1 MSGDAPTAAVPSRPA
16 ATLLLARDGAAGIE
30 VLMVRRHDASS
41 FAAGAL
47 VFPGGV
53 VNAEDADP
61 RLRARCRDLD
71 RLPTTLAPAAVAAI
85 RETFEECGVLL
96 ARRAADGTPIG
107 GGDHRGLVE
116 RHQVPVAAHAEAW
129 LDMVVA
135 EDLELTCGEL
145 VPFAHW
151 ITPASRPKRFDTHF
165 FLAQA
170 PADQIA
176 AHDAREAVEAIWV
189 EPRAAIAAADR
200 GELRIVF
207 ATRMNMLKLAAS
219 ATVAEALAAARTAPI
234 VTVVPRS
241 EQRPEGMMLCI
252 PLEAGY
258 GVDAVPADNIPRA

>member
-1 MSGDAPTAAVPSRPA
+1 MSGDAPTAAVVPRPA

-53 VNAEDADP
+53 VHAEDGDP
-61 RLRARCRDLD
+61 RLSARCHGLD
-71 RLPTTLAPAAVAAI
+71 QVPAPLAPAAVAAI

-96 ARRAADGTPIG
+96 ARHATGGTPIG
-107 GGDHRGLVE
+107 GAEHRALVD
-116 RHQVPVAAHAEAW
+116 RHQIAVAAHAEAW
-129 LDMVVA
+129 LDMVLA
-135 EDLELTCGEL
+135 ENLELACGAL

-165 FLAQA
+165 FLAAA
-170 PADQIA
+170 PTDQIA
-176 AHDAREAVEAIWV
+176 THDAREAVEAIWV

-219 ATVAEALAAARTAPI
+219 ATVADALAAARAAPI

-241 EQRPEGMMLCI
+241 EQRPEGMVLCI
-252 PLEAGY
+252 PVEAGY